1 VGQFND
7 ALVGGFAPGS
17 PTVLRGNG
25 HKDSDTA
32 WDGVL
37 APEEQFRPPS
47 DLPPSDQFRR
57 DEEASRVSV
66 HSGSAERLDDNADPD
81 DAVIEGDATRPKK
94 HHALPAQS
102 DIGWQDPTF
111 DECLSDLVYDAI
123 ELAIDRL
130 AESDPEAH
138 QVFDLDR
145 RDWTQPKIAAEVG
158 VSVRTVRRRFKRAR
172 EQLQTELEPFRH
184 HLMLDHRYGTERHKV
199 SSWGKSW
206 SGYSHLGSARREIPL
221 QEREDLWAWRVRFAL
236 DGTPNE
242 LGEKRTPD
250 SNPAFF

>member
-1 VGQFND
+1 
-7 ALVGGFAPGS
+7 
-17 PTVLRGNG
+17 
-25 HKDSDTA
+25 
-32 WDGVL
+32 
-37 APEEQFRPPS
+37 
-47 DLPPSDQFRR
+47 
-57 DEEASRVSV
+57 
-66 HSGSAERLDDNADPD
+66 
-81 DAVIEGDATRPKK
+81 
-94 HHALPAQS
+94 
-102 DIGWQDPTF
+102 
-111 DECLSDLVYDAI
+111 
-123 ELAIDRL
+123 
-130 AESDPEAH
+130 
-138 QVFDLDR
+138 VFDLDR